1 MFEYFSRASLQRP
14 RAWRTSLLPATHCRN
29 KHSRA
34 GDYTSG
40 ARASLPP
47 QRQER
52 YVARRT
58 RVRAFAAHVMCS
70 SCLLA
75 ATSSSLR
82 TVRLLGQS
90 DPCLSTR
97 DCRPLNLQIGL
108 QDLNLSFPSI
118 KNILK
123 IAPLFLYIFENI
135 WFIFVYSNSINLN
148 SLMHRGE
155 RCSSL
160 ALKYSQVSKHSLFLS
175 AMTTSW
181 LWGLTTQL

>member
-1 MFEYFSRASLQRP
+1 MSSFFHYRSRVLTLFMFESFSRASLQRP
-14 RAWRTSLLPATHCRN
+14 RAWRASLLPATHCRN

-135 WFIFVYSNSINLN
+135 
-148 SLMHRGE
+148 
-155 RCSSL
+155 
-160 ALKYSQVSKHSLFLS
+160 
-175 AMTTSW
+175 
-181 LWGLTTQL
+181 